1 MIEGPLNTDSHYK
14 EVLVT
19 WTTVTDVPLRHMI
32 LWVGNPSPEIA
43 PTVLELQCALPVFA
57 ISPPIEGDGQ

>member
-1 MIEGPLNTDSHYK
+1 MIEITLDAESHYK

-43 PTVLELQCALPVFA
+43 TTVLELQCALSVFA